1 MRWVEIIWK
10 KRFGHIPRIFFS
22 LNKGREN
29 ERKTIRKKGRDV
41 RKKQED
47 EGR

>member
-1 MRWVEIIWK
+1 MLMRWVEIIWK
-10 KRFGHIPRIFFS
+10 KRFGRIPRIFFS

-29 ERKTIRKKGRDV
+29 ERKTIRKKGR
-41 RKKQED
+41 KKQED